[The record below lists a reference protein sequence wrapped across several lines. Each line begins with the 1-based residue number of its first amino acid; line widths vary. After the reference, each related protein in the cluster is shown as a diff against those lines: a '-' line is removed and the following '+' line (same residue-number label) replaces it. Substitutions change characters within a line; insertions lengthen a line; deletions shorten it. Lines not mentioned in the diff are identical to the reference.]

1 MRSVPI
7 HGSESLPVA
16 EKNSRAVPSQTNT
29 WAEPG
34 TTSSFWRKEANYA
47 KDTKLDVTGQKKTI
61 AIRLC

>member
-47 KDTKLDVTGQKKTI
+47 KDTKLDVTG
-61 AIRLC
+61 